1 MRHDNR
7 GFDSAHDARRG
18 IGVFEGNTGPW
29 KRSEVAVV
37 VAQDELKASFEV
49 VWRKKCDVEEGKGKQ
64 LE

>member
-1 MRHDNR
+1 MHRDNG

-37 VAQDELKASFEV
+37 VAQDGLKASFEGV
-49 VWRKKCDVEEGKGKQ
+49 SRKKCDVEERKGKQ